1 MNFFYKYCLLFCCLG
16 WSTLGN
22 AQNSTVL
29 EYNLNKKYPE
39 AQYKFSFV
47 HITDVHIGEDVDDYG
62 TPGYFNDTMPAEDN
76 SKPVVRL
83 KKAVQWIND
92 HIDSKNIKFVVI
104 SGDLTG
110 SAEKSEYQMC
120 KKILDDL
127 KVPYVPIIGNHDIW
141 PYVRYQDEAPYACG
155 DSILN
160 EVFADAFE
168 RNKHFF
174 QNWNDGTRL
183 SRTYNPETGLE
194 HYFQNYSFE
203 YDGFVFYGLD
213 FNPRY
218 HVKKAEPGIGP
229 EARLM
234 DWAGGTYRWLKEE
247 LKNNP
252 NKKKHNVCF
261 IAHHPVTDNLLFIIS
276 GFVFD
281 WQDYVK
287 LTDMLAPYKENLGLW
302 MAGHIH
308 IDYDYE
314 LTNNIMHVRGV
325 AANKDFDS
333 SRFEIVNV
341 YEIPDVSTAV
351 LNTTNKGRVDIFPNP
366 NDGKFTIIEKSLK
379 KEAVLRMY
387 DLSGGLIFEMPIKD
401 FLHNQESIQMDLS
414 KLPKGL
420 YHLTISDNEHTLSQQ
435 VILQ

>member
-1 MNFFYKYCLLFCCLG
+1 
-16 WSTLGN
+16 
-22 AQNSTVL
+22 
-29 EYNLNKKYPE
+29 
-39 AQYKFSFV
+39 
-47 HITDVHIGEDVDDYG
+47 
-62 TPGYFNDTMPAEDN
+62 
-76 SKPVVRL
+76 
-83 KKAVQWIND
+83 
-92 HIDSKNIKFVVI
+92 
-104 SGDLTG
+104 
-110 SAEKSEYQMC
+110 
-120 KKILDDL
+120 
-127 KVPYVPIIGNHDIW
+127 
-141 PYVRYQDEAPYACG
+141 
-155 DSILN
+155 
-160 EVFADAFE
+160 
-168 RNKHFF
+168 
-174 QNWNDGTRL
+174 
-183 SRTYNPETGLE
+183 
-194 HYFQNYSFE
+194 
-203 YDGFVFYGLD
+203 
-213 FNPRY
+213 
-218 HVKKAEPGIGP
+218 
-229 EARLM
+229 
-234 DWAGGTYRWLKEE
+234 
-247 LKNNP
+247 
-252 NKKKHNVCF
+252 
-261 IAHHPVTDNLLFIIS
+261 
-276 GFVFD
+276 
-281 WQDYVK
+281 
-287 LTDMLAPYKENLGLW
+287 MLAPYKENLGLW